1 MNKQKLMIAMSL
13 LCALM
18 MAGTMTVPTL
28 HAQSGAEPMKVQA
41 AAQGGI
47 LDVLERTRQAQA
59 QQLEGSWTGLTT
71 PTVPPGA
78 PPLGSANVYLSFA
91 RGGVL
96 IGFNRFLHLGSP
108 QHGVW
113 EHLEGNRFAFSFKQD
128 IFDGMGNFG
137 GVLTVRGKLTL
148 TGRDDLTGSL
158 SAERRDA
165 NGNVL
170 LNGCGTLRATRIN
183 IEPPAEQ
190 CQNLTPPQ

>member
-1 MNKQKLMIAMSL
+1 MNKQKLMVAISL

-59 QQLEGSWTGLTT
+59 QQLEGSWTATIF
-71 PTVPPGA
+71 PTVLPGV
-78 PPLGSANVYLSFA
+78 PQPSTGSYLSFA

-96 IGFNRFLHLGSP
+96 IGFNRFLPFSSA

-113 EHLEGNRFAFSFKQD
+113 QHLEGNRFAFTFKQD

-137 GVLTVRGKLTL
+137 GVLMVRGKLTL
-148 TGRDDLTGSL
+148 TGRDDLTGSF

-183 IEPPAEQ
+183 IEPPSEQ